1 MSAMSE
7 SSRFEV
13 VLSAAARQ
21 TWPLWVAV
29 IVVFIAWRQLA
40 GEPPAA
46 IYQTAIGIVP
56 IGVTIAVVAREAR
69 TPHRSG
75 MYDS

>member
-13 VLSAAARQ
+13 VLNAVVRQ
-21 TWPLWVAV
+21 TWPLWAAV

-40 GEPPAA
+40 DEPPAA
-46 IYQTAIGIVP
+46 IYQIAIGIIP
-56 IGVTIAVVAREAR
+56 IGVTVAVVARELR
-69 TPHRSG
+69 TSRSG